1 GSGAMAPP
9 PENDRH
15 GSLPPE
21 MKNTMKVFLRETE
34 RRERE

>member
-1 GSGAMAPP
+1 FRQVAPP

-15 GSLPPE
+15 GGLLPE
-21 MKNTMKVFLRETE
+21 MKNTMKVFLRERE